1 MDKCY
6 LVRRGNMYDVYINNK
21 KVGSGQ
27 WGYKETA
34 YVVYRQEGYEVEILD
49 E

>member
-1 MDKCY
+1 MNKCY
-6 LVRRGNMYDVYINNK
+6 LVRRGHMYDVYINKK

-27 WGYKETA
+27 WGYISTA
-34 YVVYRQEGYEVEILD
+34 YVVYRQEGFDMEIVD